1 MSALRTIIIEDEQPA
16 RELLQVYLKDNPQ
29 IEIVGEAENGFIGAK
44 LINELAPDLVLL
56 DIQMPKINGFEMLEL
71 LDNQP
76 KIIFCT
82 AYDQYAIRAFEQ
94 NAVDYLLK
102 PFAKDRLL
110 EAINKI
116 QLTGKIST
124 SSVGLPESADY
135 NKPLSRIVVKDRKE
149 IIIIGV
155 EDIQY
160 LEAQDD
166 YVDIHCTKGKWLKQK
181 TMKYF
186 ENALNE
192 AQFVRIHRK
201 YILNIEMI
209 SKLDKLGKETYMV
222 LLKSGENLPVS
233 ASGYQKLKLQ
243 LGI

>member
-1 MSALRTIIIEDEQPA
+1 MDR
-16 RELLQVYLKDNPQ
+16 
-29 IEIVGEAENGFIGAK
+29 
-44 LINELAPDLVLL
+44 
-56 DIQMPKINGFEMLEL
+56 
-71 LDNQP
+71 
-76 KIIFCT
+76 
-82 AYDQYAIRAFEQ
+82 RAFEQ

-102 PFAKDRLL
+102 PFSRKRFG
-110 EAINKI
+110 EAINK
-116 QLTGKIST
+116 LTERLSVVPKMEPDLEKIKKHLEQSEERLHRVVIKKTEKIHVIST
-124 SSVGLPESADY
+124 D
-135 NKPLSRIVVKDRKE
+135 
-149 IIIIGV
+149 
-155 EDIQY
+155 DINY
-160 LEAQDD
+160 FEAQDD

-233 ASGYQKLKLQ
+233 AGGYQKLKLQ